1 MRANPLTT
9 DANYTGL
16 LSFESDIAQVVG
28 LIVLFVESAGSL
40 AELGAFAAS
49 RTIAPSLLAILDD
62 FYYAQSSF
70 VRNGPVKHLE
80 IHQGEE
86 SILVL
91 ERDEIGISA
100 TGDIANINAVKFEA
114 SIKPAIE
121 RRLRRRSAFEKLNVE
136 SNGHAI
142 LVITGLCQ
150 EYGALTVGEIRES
163 LASFG
168 IENPPLSRFI
178 YCSELLGWIKKV
190 RKGNIIYYVAT
201 AGEPA
206 LDFSFNSDF
215 PTKEKVRWRAD
226 IRAAWQK
233 SDPVR
238 MRAIREVLAP
248 PRGAAA

>member
-9 DANYTGL
+9 DANYTVL

-28 LIVLFVESAGSL
+28 LNVLFVESAGSL

-136 SNGHAI
+136 SKGHAI
-142 LVITGLCQ
+142 LNTRITCFFWN
-150 EYGALTVGEIRES
+150 RES
-163 LASFG
+163 
-168 IENPPLSRFI
+168 PPV
-178 YCSELLGWIKKV
+178 EVHLLLRIARVDKKSTQGKHYIL
-190 RKGNIIYYVAT
+190 RGNCGRT
-201 AGEPA
+201 RLG
-206 LDFSFNSDF
+206 F
-215 PTKEKVRWRAD
+215 
-226 IRAAWQK
+226 
-233 SDPVR
+233 
-238 MRAIREVLAP
+238 
-248 PRGAAA
+248 